1 MEETGEYNRVKM
13 SHKRTS
19 RAGFTLFV
27 LGLVVF
33 IIGMGEY
40 LLASYLEVLDK
51 SQTSCSL
58 IVGLMALLTGLLGIL
73 AARSRLRLYVLMI
86 MYGIMD
92 ALTIMLLFL
101 LIAMEIHRLS
111 SQQQAQQKYWLTLAS
126 QLNFTDKIDY
136 WNELSGASLTT
147 RTNLEAL
154 SEACYNNSRTIEN
167 ELYYQTI
174 TLDDVSPTE
183 NCFGWSYFE
192 SAFILAIIQI
202 VLAVV
207 GLVLSSY
214 ILNTVI
220 KLNPLRMLKELQR
233 ESTEAELT
241 QSPTPDKNIDNNEQA
256 SN

>member
-1 MEETGEYNRVKM
+1 
-13 SHKRTS
+13 
-19 RAGFTLFV
+19 
-27 LGLVVF
+27 
-33 IIGMGEY
+33 
-40 LLASYLEVLDK
+40 
-51 SQTSCSL
+51 
-58 IVGLMALLTGLLGIL
+58 
-73 AARSRLRLYVLMI
+73 
-86 MYGIMD
+86 
-92 ALTIMLLFL
+92 
-101 LIAMEIHRLS
+101 
-111 SQQQAQQKYWLTLAS
+111 
-126 QLNFTDKIDY
+126 
-136 WNELSGASLTT
+136 
-147 RTNLEAL
+147 LEAL